1 MACWQR
7 QAGDRIVCLHA
18 RRSAPSTIASTQISS
33 AAFPGVPLAQGEVR
47 NSQTFAVSESGLMS
61 EDTCTGYVC
70 GEDRVGERISI
81 FNERRHEL
89 VRQMGMTPTV
99 AFEGARVSD

>member
-7 QAGDRIVCLHA
+7 QAGDRIVWLHA
-18 RRSAPSTIASTQISS
+18 RRSAPSTIASTKISS
-33 AAFPGVPLAQGEVR
+33 APFPGVPLAQGEAR
-47 NSQTFAVSESGLMS
+47 NSQTLAVSESGLMC

-70 GEDRVGERISI
+70 GEDRVRERFSI
-81 FNERRHEL
+81 LNEGRHEF
-89 VRQMGMTPTV
+89 VHQMGMRPAM

>member
-33 AAFPGVPLAQGEVR
+33 APFPGVPLAQGEVR
-47 NSQTFAVSESGLMS
+47 NSQTFVVSERGLMC

-70 GEDRVGERISI
+70 GEDRIGERISI
-81 FNERRHEL
+81 LDEGRHEL
-89 VRQMGMTPTV
+89 VHQMGMRPTM